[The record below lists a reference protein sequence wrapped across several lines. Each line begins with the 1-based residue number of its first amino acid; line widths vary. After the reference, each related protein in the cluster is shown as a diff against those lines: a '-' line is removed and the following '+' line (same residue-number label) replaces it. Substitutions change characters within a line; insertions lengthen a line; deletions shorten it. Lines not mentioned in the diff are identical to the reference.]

1 MGIETFLVASS
12 VTAVVAQRLVRRIC
26 NFCRT
31 PYEPSAE
38 ELTFLREVGGEPPE
52 SGFTAGVGCNFC
64 AQTGYQERIGVY
76 ELLTLSDDVKALV
89 LDRAPHDEIRKV
101 AISQGLRPLQD
112 EASRLVTHGTTTIAE
127 VLRSVYVMGS

>member
-1 MGIETFLVASS
+1 
-12 VTAVVAQRLVRRIC
+12 
-26 NFCRT
+26 
-31 PYEPSAE
+31 
-38 ELTFLREVGGEPPE
+38 
-52 SGFTAGVGCNFC
+52 
-64 AQTGYQERIGVY
+64 
-76 ELLTLSDDVKALV
+76 LV